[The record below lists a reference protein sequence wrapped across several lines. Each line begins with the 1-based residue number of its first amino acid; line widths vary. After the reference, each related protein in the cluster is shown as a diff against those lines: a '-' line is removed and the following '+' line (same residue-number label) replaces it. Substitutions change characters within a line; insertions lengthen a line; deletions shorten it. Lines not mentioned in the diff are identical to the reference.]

1 MAEILNPI
9 VRVTAHYF
17 TDQIADSEKISRW
30 YTRDIDFS
38 YNTLRCSMPFNVY
51 EPEMGEI
58 DYDTS
63 YQVLLKGIAVAPA
76 DAIWWKS
83 YINEMLKDQV
93 EGEYLDWLILTNQ
106 KLKNYRKG
114 EDAREGK
121 VAITFITLNDGET
134 FEAEIE
140 EGGDEEDFT

>member
-1 MAEILNPI
+1 
-9 VRVTAHYF
+9 
-17 TDQIADSEKISRW
+17 
-30 YTRDIDFS
+30 
-38 YNTLRCSMPFNVY
+38 MPFNVY

-63 YQVLLKGIAVAPA
+63 DQVLLKGIAVAPA
-76 DAIWWKS
+76 DAVWWKS
-83 YINEMLKDQV
+83 YIYEMFKDEV
-93 EGEYLDWLILTNQ
+93 ESEYLDWLILTNQ